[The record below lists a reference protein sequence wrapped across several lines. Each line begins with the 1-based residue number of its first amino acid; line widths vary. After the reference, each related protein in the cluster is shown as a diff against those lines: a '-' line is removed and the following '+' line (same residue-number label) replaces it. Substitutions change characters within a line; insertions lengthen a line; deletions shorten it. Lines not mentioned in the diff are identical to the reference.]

1 MPGRSNNCSS
11 FEITARLPI
20 QLQRERDTW
29 SASTTG
35 KIWQPLCF
43 AAQRPNCQDTSH
55 RPAAGPASALVRF
68 ALQRRPT
75 GPWLQGRGFMIPR
88 KLRVR
93 RKTQKMLNRRINS
106 WRASIACAG
115 FIRLRIFSRRSRS
128 IAASSR
134 TSRLRAFHFAY
145 LPAPIP
151 NASSAETTQTVMSVE
166 VTRSIKAK
174 KPFGKRSPFTTKFKR
189 HAGSAGAHAEKLRKE
204 CPARRVTQR
213 ARRPRSPAIHREPV
227 S

>member
-1 MPGRSNNCSS
+1 MAGQALC
-11 FEITARLPI
+11 LPK
-20 QLQRERDTW
+20 L
-29 SASTTG
+29 TTD
-35 KIWQPLCF
+35 
-43 AAQRPNCQDTSH
+43 A
-55 RPAAGPASALVRF
+55 V
-68 ALQRRPT
+68 ALQTRDA
-75 GPWLQGRGFMIPR
+75 I
-88 KLRVR
+88 
-93 RKTQKMLNRRINS
+93 QKMLNRRINS

-134 TSRLRAFHFAY
+134 TSWLRAFHFAY

-151 NASSAETTQTVMSVE
+151 NASSTETIQTVMSVV
-166 VTRSIKAK
+166 VTRSMSVENRSSNVPPSQQSSSGPRGARG
-174 KPFGKRSPFTTKFKR
+174 PTPALFGAP
-189 HAGSAGAHAEKLRKE
+189 AEKLRKE